1 MLQEQQVDQQEEGV
15 DIPYDRLSP
24 ETLRNMVKEFVT
36 RDWEELG
43 DSNFT
48 LDEKVEQVFQQL
60 KERKAKVVFDLATE
74 TGNIVVCR

>member
-1 MLQEQQVDQQEEGV
+1 MLQEQHVDQQEEGV

-24 ETLRNMVKEFVT
+24 ETLRNMVTEFVT